1 VQSADYD
8 LVLMD
13 HMMPEMDGVEAVKII
28 RGLATSMDDKY
39 ASLPVVALTANAIM
53 GAREMYL
60 QNGFNDFL
68 SKPIETSKLNSIL
81 AKWIPKE
88 KQQYAAPAVEDNESS
103 IAIAI
108 EDVDTAK
115 GISFSGGNSKNYLET
130 LAIFRKDGLKKM
142 DELSACLESNNLS
155 LYTTYVHALK
165 SACANI
171 GATRLSEAAKALEA
185 AGIKQDLDFITENN
199 DGFIG
204 DLKKLLANIGEA
216 IAVNTE
222 KPNDEA
228 FDVEALKSLLAK
240 LKAALENFDMTAI
253 DEASSELQEFTK
265 FASMGEA
272 LDGVLQDAFVGN
284 YKQAVARIDEL
295 LASFAVHE

>member
-1 VQSADYD
+1 
-8 LVLMD
+8 
-13 HMMPEMDGVEAVKII
+13 
-28 RGLATSMDDKY
+28 
-39 ASLPVVALTANAIM
+39 
-53 GAREMYL
+53 MYL

-68 SKPIETSKLNSIL
+68 SKPIETGKLNGIL

-88 KQQYAAPAVEDNESS
+88 KQRSAVPVVEDEEPS

-108 EDVDTAK
+108 EDVDTTR
-115 GISFSGGNSKNYLET
+115 GISLSGGSSKGYLET

-142 DELSACLESNNLS
+142 DELSACLESGNLS

-171 GATRLSEAAKALEA
+171 GAARLSDAAKSLEA

-199 DGFIG
+199 GGFID

-216 IAVNTE
+216 IAANTE

-240 LKAALENFDMTAI
+240 LKAALESFDMATI
-253 DEASSELQEFTK
+253 DEASSELQDFTK
-265 FASMGEA
+265 FADVGEA
-272 LDGVLQDAFVGN
+272 LNDVLQDAFVGK

-295 LASFAVHE
+295 LASFVEHE